1 MKLNRGV
8 LNLNEEALFLLHH
21 TSEFCHRGRSLNMSK
36 KVSLSKCKE
45 VNYVH
50 GRDELWNENS
60 VERMNERKENSER
73 SEAETER
80 MEMGKVGT

>member
-1 MKLNRGV
+1 M
-8 LNLNEEALFLLHH
+8 
-21 TSEFCHRGRSLNMSK
+21 
-36 KVSLSKCKE
+36 
-45 VNYVH
+45 NYVL

>member
-1 MKLNRGV
+1 MKLDRDV

-21 TSEFCHRGRSLNMSK
+21 TIEFCHRGRSLRMSEYEQK

-45 VNYVH
+45 VNYVL
-50 GRDELWNENS
+50 GRDEIWNENS

-73 SEAETER
+73 NER
-80 MEMGKVGT
+80 MEER